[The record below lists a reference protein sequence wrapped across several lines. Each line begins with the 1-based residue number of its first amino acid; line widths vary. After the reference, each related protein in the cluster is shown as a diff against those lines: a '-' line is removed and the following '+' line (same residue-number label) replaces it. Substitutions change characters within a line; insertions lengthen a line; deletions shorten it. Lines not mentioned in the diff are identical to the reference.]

1 MRIARS
7 IFKEVKG
14 AMKMQIKYLWVAIA
28 ASGIA
33 ATAGIGALIKDMI
46 RMRRWRIEHE
56 PGPIA

>member
-1 MRIARS
+1 
-7 IFKEVKG
+7 
-14 AMKMQIKYLWVAIA
+14 MKIQIKYLWVAIA